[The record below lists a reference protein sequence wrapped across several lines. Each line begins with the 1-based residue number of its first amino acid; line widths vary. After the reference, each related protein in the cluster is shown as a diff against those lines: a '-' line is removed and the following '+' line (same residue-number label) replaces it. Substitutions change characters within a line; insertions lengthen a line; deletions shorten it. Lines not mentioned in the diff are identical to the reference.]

1 MVMPLDLPARVVEF
15 CRLLRERELVVTPG
29 RALDAAR
36 SLALVDVTDVVAFRA
51 ALRANL
57 TVSVDEYPAFDAAF
71 AEYWGELL
79 AEVNEGD
86 PFPNLRPTV
95 EGPERPPE
103 VMFLEVPSRLD
114 GVSGEGQSRLPGG
127 DHSASDAD
135 MLTRKDFRDYDAAD
149 VLRARRL
156 IRQLSPALATV
167 PSRRMQA
174 ATSGGRVDIRRTVRD
189 ARRHGGEVVRLAR
202 QRRRLKKLRIVA
214 LCDVSG
220 SMDAYSR
227 QLLQF
232 LYALQAESG
241 GVSTF
246 VFSTRLHDVTH
257 ILRRKQYEEALAGL
271 ERAVESWSGGTTI
284 GQCIGEF
291 NVRYGARLLTPRTV
305 VLIVCDGWER
315 GDPERLAREMAVL
328 KRRAYRV
335 IWLNPL
341 RGREGYEPLARGMA
355 AALPYVDHFLAGNS
369 IESLERL
376 KRTLAGL

>member
-1 MVMPLDLPARVVEF
+1 MPPNLPARVVEF
-15 CRLLRERELVVTPG
+15 CRLLRERELVVTPA

-36 SLALVDVTDVVAFRA
+36 SLAILDVTERTAFRT

-57 TVSVDEYPAFDAAF
+57 TVSVDEYPAFDAVF
-71 AEYWGELL
+71 AEYWSDLLRELP
-79 AEVNEGD
+79 ECEPV
-86 PFPNLRPTV
+86 PNLRPTI
-95 EGPERPPE
+95 EGPDRPPE
-103 VMFLEVPSRLD
+103 VVFLQAPSSLE
-114 GVSGEGQSRLPGG
+114 GLSAAGESRLPGG
-127 DHSASDAD
+127 DHSASDVD
-135 MLTRKDFRDYDAAD
+135 ILTRKDFRDYDAAD
-149 VLRARRL
+149 VVRARRL

-167 PSRRMQA
+167 PSRRMQP
-174 ATSGGRVDIRRTVRD
+174 ATSGGQVDIRRTVRD

-202 QRRRLKKLRIVA
+202 QRRRLRKLRIVA

-232 LYALQAESG
+232 LYALQVESG

-246 VFSTRLHDVTH
+246 VFSTHLHDVTH

-271 ERAVESWSGGTTI
+271 AAAVDSWSGGTTI
-284 GQCIGEF
+284 GQCLGEF
-291 NVRYGARLLTPRTV
+291 NTRYGARLLTPRTV
-305 VLIVCDGWER
+305 ALIVCDGWER

-369 IESLERL
+369 IENLERL
-376 KRTLAGL
+376 KRTLSGL